1 MISTKQKCNNGIQCA
16 AHFWFWQGKGCYG
29 PTGVQKASKKAIKK
43 DANIHSTQSPQK
55 SMTDQP
61 MLTYNKLACLWQVA
75 PLEAEMVNLEPHER
89 FLGFHEGLIWS
100 QHPEKCGLGMYAS
113 TVGVPKWPQD
123 CLSPE
128 NQLKMVPKIQDFSTP
143 FSICLNYD

>member
-1 MISTKQKCNNGIQCA
+1 
-16 AHFWFWQGKGCYG
+16 
-29 PTGVQKASKKAIKK
+29 
-43 DANIHSTQSPQK
+43 
-55 SMTDQP
+55 MTDQP

-113 TVGVPKWPQD
+113 TVGAPKVAPG
-123 CLSPE
+123 LPTPGKSAE
-128 NQLKMVPKIQDFSTP
+128 NGTQNPGF
-143 FSICLNYD
+143 LNAILYMFEL

>member
-1 MISTKQKCNNGIQCA
+1 
-16 AHFWFWQGKGCYG
+16 
-29 PTGVQKASKKAIKK
+29 
-43 DANIHSTQSPQK
+43 
-55 SMTDQP
+55 MTDQP

-113 TVGVPKWPQD
+113 TIGAPKVAPG
-123 CLSPE
+123 LPTPGKSAE
-128 NQLKMVPKIQDFSTP
+128 NGTQNPGFLNAILYMFELWLARNKSAIMESNALLIFGFGKAKDVVVQRAFKKRPKKQSKGMQT
-143 FSICLNYD
+143 